1 MVELTSETSRAIAI
15 DWSGAL
21 KPKGKIW
28 AAVAVGR
35 QLEVLLPQNSRED
48 AVAWLIEQLERQP
61 NTIAGLDFA
70 FSMPAWFVR
79 EHDCKKVDHFWGVV
93 EQKGE
98 HWLECCRHPFWGKKG
113 TRRPGHC
120 ELFRKTEKAVR
131 DPAEKANPTS
141 TFQLVGASQVGRG
154 SIRGMPFLKRLRC
167 AGIAVWPFDKRK
179 PGWPTVVEIYPR
191 LFMGD
196 LKKSSQVQRS
206 RFLECRHPD
215 MEPKH
220 RNCAENSD
228 DAFDAAV
235 SALALATER
244 PTSQL
249 LPNAKLEGQIWF

>member
-1 MVELTSETSRAIAI
+1 MIELTSETPRAIAI

-28 AAVAVGR
+28 AAVADGPR
-35 QLEVLLPQNSRED
+35 LEVLEMKNSRKEAID
-48 AVAWLIEQLERQP
+48 WLIKQLKQQP

-70 FSMPAWFVR
+70 FSMPAWFVGKHGC
-79 EHDCKKVDHFWGVV
+79 ENANEFWRVV
-93 EQKGE
+93 KQKGK
-98 HWLECCRHPFWGKKG
+98 HWLEGCPYPFWGFKG
-113 TRRPGHC
+113 TKRPRNC
-120 ELFRKTEKAVR
+120 ELFRETEKCAR
-131 DPAEKANPTS
+131 NSAEKANPTS

-167 AGIAVWPFDKRK
+167 ADIAVWSFDEHKW
-179 PGWPTVVEIYPR
+179 GQPTVVEIYPR
-191 LFMGD
+191 LFMGN
-196 LKKSSQVQRS
+196 LKKSNQAERI
-206 RFLECRHPD
+206 RFLEGRYPD
-215 MEPKH
+215 MEPEH

-244 PTSQL
+244 ATPRL

>member
-1 MVELTSETSRAIAI
+1 MIELTSETPRAVAI
-15 DWSGAL
+15 DWSGAV

-35 QLEVLLPQNSRED
+35 RLEALLLQNSRED
-48 AVAWLIEQLERQP
+48 AIAWLTKQLEQQP

-79 EHDCKKVDHFWGVV
+79 EHGCENAIHFWRVARQ
-93 EQKGE
+93 EGE
-98 HWLECCRHPFWGKKG
+98 HWLECCWHPFWGKKG
-113 TRRPGHC
+113 IKRPGHC

-131 DPAEKANPTS
+131 NPAEKANPTS

-196 LKKSSQVQRS
+196 LKKSDQAERI
-206 RFLECRHPD
+206 RFLEGRYPD
-215 MEPKH
+215 MEPEH
-220 RNCAENSD
+220 RICAENSD

-244 PTSQL
+244 ATPRL